1 MWFSTFRNNSLK
13 NYRLSLGHYLNTSS
27 LSWDSGLKMKKVV
40 LKLIRDPDMYKFFEQ
55 NETVQETEF
64 LIFVTE
70 IAKPAISI

>member
-13 NYRLSLGHYLNTSS
+13 NYRLSLGHYFNTSS
-27 LSWDSGLKMKKVV
+27 LSWDSVLKMKKVV

-55 NETVQETEF
+55 NETVQEAEF

>member
-1 MWFSTFRNNSLK
+1 M
-13 NYRLSLGHYLNTSS
+13 
-27 LSWDSGLKMKKVV
+27 LKMKKVV

-55 NETVQETEF
+55 NETVQEAEF